1 LNEGL
6 GLNPVLIGAQVLD
19 FARPSQKSF
28 SSPASEG
35 PIGAWAKC
43 TSGLP
48 ANAHYRNSIGLGL
61 NPVLIG
67 AQVLDFA
74 RPSQKSFSS
83 PASEGPIGAWAKCT
97 SGLPANAHYRNSIE
111 A

>member
-1 LNEGL
+1 
-6 GLNPVLIGAQVLD
+6 VLEAVE
-19 FARPSQKSF
+19 A
-28 SSPASEG
+28 
-35 PIGAWAKC
+35 PIGQQRA
-43 TSGLP
+43 SG
-48 ANAHYRNSIGLGL
+48 SGL